1 LKAATTRTFPLP
13 AAPPAE
19 PPRKITDEEREFM
32 AFRALRMARANQ
44 RHEGA
49 RKVRAAKASL
59 ISHVQIG
66 ESLTPLQK
74 EEEEAAKKK

>member
-1 LKAATTRTFPLP
+1 
-13 AAPPAE
+13 
-19 PPRKITDEEREFM
+19 M

-59 ISHVQIG
+59 ISHIQTG
-66 ESLTPLQK
+66 DSLTPLQK